1 MRQRKCEIAETFE
14 YMSKEKGEKV
24 KIMYKVELYMENTG
38 KSPAARKEWY
48 GYILIC
54 AQLPEHTRKICE
66 EFEGTKNQRDLVM
79 LQSALKRCNRC
90 RLIVHTDSQYLVG
103 GYYRMG
109 KYLKNGWKNAKG
121 EEIKNK
127 ELWQQV
133 HELIVEKGIQI
144 EFILGKH
151 DRTSWLQT
159 EIKVARRNQNV

>member
-1 MRQRKCEIAETFE
+1 
-14 YMSKEKGEKV
+14 
-24 KIMYKVELYMENTG
+24 
-38 KSPAARKEWY
+38 
-48 GYILIC
+48 
-54 AQLPEHTRKICE
+54 
-66 EFEGTKNQRDLVM
+66 
-79 LQSALKRCNRC
+79 
-90 RLIVHTDSQYLVG
+90 
-103 GYYRMG
+103 MG

-127 ELWQQV
+127 ELWKQV